1 MLGISK
7 FWHKDRQQASGR
19 LLAHRPPTYYHH
31 PYKVIIIRETKY
43 DLKQILFGSLH
54 IHLDYSFEGGN
65 PSWKIDKV
73 NLTSILSCSW
83 YVCMQARTQGIFP
96 TILPLKNVIDFG
108 NFCPL
113 LNYTYRHFSFHYF
126 FPFWKEYIIEH
137 CVKLLLREKRL
148 ISFLRTLRLT
158 APNR

>member
-31 PYKVIIIRETKY
+31 PYKIIIIRETKY

-83 YVCMQARTQGIFP
+83 YVCM
-96 TILPLKNVIDFG
+96 
-108 NFCPL
+108 
-113 LNYTYRHFSFHYF
+113 
-126 FPFWKEYIIEH
+126 
-137 CVKLLLREKRL
+137 
-148 ISFLRTLRLT
+148 
-158 APNR
+158 